1 MIPQS
6 TKNLLALLLLCL
18 SPGLV
23 SAGALERLQ
32 SFHREVQNFEA
43 KFEQQV
49 VGPENEVLQQSGGDV
64 WLQRPDRFRWD
75 YRQPY
80 PQLIVGDGSRVWIYD
95 SELEQ
100 VTVKALDRAVGSA
113 PALVL
118 SGGRDLKES
127 FELRELPP
135 RDGLQWV
142 ELTPV
147 AAEADFQRVEVGFG
161 EALQRMVLH
170 DNFGQTTRIRFRE
183 VRLNQRLKPGLFRFE
198 VPDGAD
204 VVGDLR

>member
-1 MIPQS
+1 MIHRTIQR
-6 TKNLLALLLLCL
+6 LLALLLCCL
-18 SPGLV
+18 APGLV
-23 SAGALERLQ
+23 QAGAVERLQ
-32 SFHREVQNFEA
+32 QFHRDVQNFEA
-43 KFEQQV
+43 TFDQDV
-49 VGPENEVLQQSGGDV
+49 VSAEGEVLQQSSGDV
-64 WLQRPDRFRWD
+64 WLQRPNRFRWD

-100 VTVKALDRAVGSA
+100 VTVKELDRAVGSA

-118 SGGRDLKES
+118 SGGRDLTEK
-127 FELRELPP
+127 FKLRELPA

-147 AAEADFQRVEVGFG
+147 ETEADFQRVEIGFAD
-161 EALQRMVLH
+161 ALQSMVLH
-170 DNFGQTTRIRFRE
+170 DNFGQTTRIRFHD
-183 VRLNQRLKPGLFRFE
+183 VRLNQRLEPALFRFE